1 MHISHVKSVK
11 TSEGKLGFV
20 SSQYCLI
27 YLYSFGD
34 EKKKIYDPPK
44 ILPQPLC
51 PFGKVV
57 WLVPMASKEK
67 KT

>member
-1 MHISHVKSVK
+1 MLRAWKRQKESWDLYRHNTVW
-11 TSEGKLGFV
+11 F
-20 SSQYCLI
+20 I
-27 YLYSFGD
+27 YTLLAT
-34 EKKKIYDPPK
+34 KRKKIYDPPK
-44 ILPQPLC
+44 ILPQPLS